1 MPCTLQKVLKL
12 QHPRVICRCS
22 FTAHGRKDGHWPSWP
37 LANLRATKSKVT
49 TQIFPLTYWLCS
61 LRGASRTLISLLSRF
76 HVASVFWHP
85 GYLFSLNCP
94 QGLCPELLSVRK
106 SPKCSTWCH
115 CFSAYAPGYSAG
127 PTSSSHKDNGKRQKG
142 PIIFIIERTCAHHE
156 PNTTCTLNMYCVYH
170 PVYTKYFKHL
180 SVFHD
185 CVNACCAFIQKFWFL
200 CFKIAH
206 YTYTNCTKYLLTNV
220 NHRKFF
226 KYEKVLKVK
235 KKSSHY
241 LKLLIWLGILGGKPW
256 ENGKDSIPSCG
267 VYSFVLCIQWRHLP
281 LCRR

>member
-1 MPCTLQKVLKL
+1 MPCTLQKVPKL
-12 QHPRVICRCS
+12 QHPRVICRCP

-85 GYLFSLNCP
+85 RYLFSLNCP
-94 QGLCPELLSVRK
+94 QVLCPELLSVRK

-127 PTSSSHKDNGKRQKG
+127 PTSSNHKDNGKRHKG

-170 PVYTKYFKHL
+170 PVYTKYFKCL

-185 CVNACCAFIQKFWFL
+185 CINAFCAFIQKLWFL

-206 YTYTNCTKYLLTNV
+206 YTYTNCTKYLLINV
-220 NHRKFF
+220 NHSKFF

-241 LKLLIWLGILGGKPW
+241 LKLLVWLGNPGRM
-256 ENGKDSIPSCG
+256 E
-267 VYSFVLCIQWRHLP
+267 
-281 LCRR
+281 